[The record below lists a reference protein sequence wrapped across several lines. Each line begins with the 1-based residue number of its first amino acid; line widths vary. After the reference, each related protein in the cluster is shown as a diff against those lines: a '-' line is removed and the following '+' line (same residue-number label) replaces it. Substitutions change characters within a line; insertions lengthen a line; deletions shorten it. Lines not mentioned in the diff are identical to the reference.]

1 MMQLIHL
8 KLKNL
13 NIRIHKKGVLKMI
26 NSLFMLGGSY
36 NKDRKISILFLTAWI
51 LYMLI
56 NYDFSLGLAFPL
68 INAIVLLTVTI
79 SINLI
84 SNKKVNTIMSI
95 FSILI
100 WSIIIDIVCFYMFP
114 MMSAGQSLI
123 NYILQG
129 ILFNYKYIFVN
140 IVAICGINLIIL
152 LKKNIIKRFS
162 KNKNICEN
170 I

>member
-1 MMQLIHL
+1 
-8 KLKNL
+8 
-13 NIRIHKKGVLKMI
+13 MI

-100 WSIIIDIVCFYMFP
+100 WSIIIDIFCFYMFP

>member
-1 MMQLIHL
+1 
-8 KLKNL
+8 
-13 NIRIHKKGVLKMI
+13 
-26 NSLFMLGGSY
+26 
-36 NKDRKISILFLTAWI
+36 
-51 LYMLI
+51 MLI

-152 LKKNIIKRFS
+152 LKKNIVKRFS

>member
-1 MMQLIHL
+1 
-8 KLKNL
+8 
-13 NIRIHKKGVLKMI
+13 MI

-84 SNKKVNTIMSI
+84 GNKKVNTIMSI

>member
-1 MMQLIHL
+1 
-8 KLKNL
+8 
-13 NIRIHKKGVLKMI
+13 MI

-56 NYDFSLGLAFPL
+56 NYDFSLELAFPL

-152 LKKNIIKRFS
+152 LKKNIVKRFS

>member
-1 MMQLIHL
+1 
-8 KLKNL
+8 
-13 NIRIHKKGVLKMI
+13 MI

-68 INAIVLLTVTI
+68 INAIALLTVTI

-152 LKKNIIKRFS
+152 LKKNIVKRFS

>member
-1 MMQLIHL
+1 
-8 KLKNL
+8 
-13 NIRIHKKGVLKMI
+13 MI

-36 NKDRKISILFLTAWI
+36 NKDRKISILFVTAWI

-79 SINLI
+79 GINLI

-100 WSIIIDIVCFYMFP
+100 WSIIIDIICFYMFP

>member
-1 MMQLIHL
+1 
-8 KLKNL
+8 
-13 NIRIHKKGVLKMI
+13 MI

-152 LKKNIIKRFS
+152 LKKNIVKRFS
-162 KNKNICEN
+162 KNKKEEKYI
-170 I
+170 

>member
-1 MMQLIHL
+1 
-8 KLKNL
+8 
-13 NIRIHKKGVLKMI
+13 MI

-68 INAIVLLTVTI
+68 INAIVLFTVTI

-152 LKKNIIKRFS
+152 LKKNIVKRFS

>member
-1 MMQLIHL
+1 
-8 KLKNL
+8 
-13 NIRIHKKGVLKMI
+13 MI

-100 WSIIIDIVCFYMFP
+100 WSIIIDIICFYMFP
-114 MMSAGQSLI
+114 MMSASQSLV

-129 ILFNYKYIFVN
+129 ILFNYKYVLVN
-140 IVAICGINLIIL
+140 IIALCGINLIIL
-152 LKKNIIKRFS
+152 LKNNVIKRFS

-170 I
+170 V

>member
-1 MMQLIHL
+1 
-8 KLKNL
+8 
-13 NIRIHKKGVLKMI
+13 MI

-114 MMSAGQSLI
+114 MMSAGQSSI

-152 LKKNIIKRFS
+152 LKKNIVKRFS

>member
-1 MMQLIHL
+1 
-8 KLKNL
+8 
-13 NIRIHKKGVLKMI
+13 MI

-100 WSIIIDIVCFYMFP
+100 WSIIIDIICFYMFP

>member
-1 MMQLIHL
+1 
-8 KLKNL
+8 
-13 NIRIHKKGVLKMI
+13 MI

-84 SNKKVNTIMSI
+84 SNKKVNMIMSI

-152 LKKNIIKRFS
+152 LKKNIVKRFS

>member
-1 MMQLIHL
+1 
-8 KLKNL
+8 
-13 NIRIHKKGVLKMI
+13 MI

-36 NKDRKISILFLTAWI
+36 NKDRKISILFVTAWI

-79 SINLI
+79 GINLI

-100 WSIIIDIVCFYMFP
+100 WSIIIDIICFYMFP

-140 IVAICGINLIIL
+140 IVAICGINLIII

>member
-1 MMQLIHL
+1 
-8 KLKNL
+8 
-13 NIRIHKKGVLKMI
+13 MI

-79 SINLI
+79 SIKLI

-152 LKKNIIKRFS
+152 LKKNIVKRFS

>member
-1 MMQLIHL
+1 
-8 KLKNL
+8 
-13 NIRIHKKGVLKMI
+13 MI

-36 NKDRKISILFLTAWI
+36 NKDRKISILFVTAWI

-79 SINLI
+79 GINLI

-100 WSIIIDIVCFYMFP
+100 WSIIIDIICFYMFP
-114 MMSAGQSLI
+114 MMSASQSLI

>member
-1 MMQLIHL
+1 
-8 KLKNL
+8 
-13 NIRIHKKGVLKMI
+13 MI

-152 LKKNIIKRFS
+152 LKKNIVKRFS

>member
-1 MMQLIHL
+1 
-8 KLKNL
+8 
-13 NIRIHKKGVLKMI
+13 MI

>member
-1 MMQLIHL
+1 
-8 KLKNL
+8 
-13 NIRIHKKGVLKMI
+13 MI

-129 ILFNYKYIFVN
+129 ILYKYIFVN

>member
-1 MMQLIHL
+1 
-8 KLKNL
+8 
-13 NIRIHKKGVLKMI
+13 MI

-36 NKDRKISILFLTAWI
+36 NKNRKISILFLTAWI

-152 LKKNIIKRFS
+152 LKKNIVKRFS

>member
-1 MMQLIHL
+1 
-8 KLKNL
+8 
-13 NIRIHKKGVLKMI
+13 MI

-162 KNKNICEN
+162 KNKNIWLLFTAK
-170 I
+170 

>member
-1 MMQLIHL
+1 
-8 KLKNL
+8 
-13 NIRIHKKGVLKMI
+13 MI

-36 NKDRKISILFLTAWI
+36 NKDRKISILFVTAWI

-79 SINLI
+79 VINLI

-100 WSIIIDIVCFYMFP
+100 WSIIIDIICFYMFP

>member
-1 MMQLIHL
+1 
-8 KLKNL
+8 
-13 NIRIHKKGVLKMI
+13 MI

-68 INAIVLLTVTI
+68 INAIALLTVTI

>member
-1 MMQLIHL
+1 
-8 KLKNL
+8 
-13 NIRIHKKGVLKMI
+13 MI
-26 NSLFMLGGSY
+26 NSLFMLGGTY

>member
-1 MMQLIHL
+1 
-8 KLKNL
+8 
-13 NIRIHKKGVLKMI
+13 MI

-140 IVAICGINLIIL
+140 MVAICGINLIIL
-152 LKKNIIKRFS
+152 LKKNIVKRFS

>member
-1 MMQLIHL
+1 
-8 KLKNL
+8 
-13 NIRIHKKGVLKMI
+13 MI

-152 LKKNIIKRFS
+152 LKKNIVKTFS
-162 KNKNICEN
+162 KNKNICET

>member
-1 MMQLIHL
+1 
-8 KLKNL
+8 
-13 NIRIHKKGVLKMI
+13 MI

-100 WSIIIDIVCFYMFP
+100 WSVIIDIVCFYMFP

-123 NYILQG
+123 TYILQG

>member
-1 MMQLIHL
+1 
-8 KLKNL
+8 
-13 NIRIHKKGVLKMI
+13 MI

-79 SINLI
+79 SINLM

-152 LKKNIIKRFS
+152 LKKNIVKRFS

>member
-1 MMQLIHL
+1 
-8 KLKNL
+8 
-13 NIRIHKKGVLKMI
+13 MI

-36 NKDRKISILFLTAWI
+36 NKDRKISILFLTVWI
-51 LYMLI
+51 LCMLI

-152 LKKNIIKRFS
+152 LKKNIVKRFS

>member
-1 MMQLIHL
+1 
-8 KLKNL
+8 
-13 NIRIHKKGVLKMI
+13 MI

-129 ILFNYKYIFVN
+129 VLFNYKYIFVN

-152 LKKNIIKRFS
+152 LKKNIVKRFS

>member
-1 MMQLIHL
+1 
-8 KLKNL
+8 
-13 NIRIHKKGVLKMI
+13 MI

-36 NKDRKISILFLTAWI
+36 NKDRKISILLLTAWI

-152 LKKNIIKRFS
+152 LKKNIVKRFS

>member
-1 MMQLIHL
+1 
-8 KLKNL
+8 
-13 NIRIHKKGVLKMI
+13 MI

-129 ILFNYKYIFVN
+129 ILFNYKYIFIN

>member
-1 MMQLIHL
+1 
-8 KLKNL
+8 
-13 NIRIHKKGVLKMI
+13 MI

-140 IVAICGINLIIL
+140 IVAICGINLIII

>member
-1 MMQLIHL
+1 
-8 KLKNL
+8 
-13 NIRIHKKGVLKMI
+13 MI

-114 MMSAGQSLI
+114 MMSSGQSLI

-152 LKKNIIKRFS
+152 LKKNIVKRFS

>member
-1 MMQLIHL
+1 
-8 KLKNL
+8 
-13 NIRIHKKGVLKMI
+13 MI

-100 WSIIIDIVCFYMFP
+100 WSIIIDIICFYMFP

-152 LKKNIIKRFS
+152 LKKNIVKRFS

>member
-1 MMQLIHL
+1 
-8 KLKNL
+8 
-13 NIRIHKKGVLKMI
+13 MI

-114 MMSAGQSLI
+114 VMSAGQSLI

-152 LKKNIIKRFS
+152 LKKNIVKRFS